1 MQLSVTVPA
10 TTANLGPAFDCLG
23 LALSL
28 YNTLEVSPREEG
40 LLVTV
45 EGEGAG
51 HIAVDHTNMMVGA
64 MQRLYEHVDRPFP
77 SLHLRQINQIPVTSG
92 LGSSAAAA
100 LSGLL
105 AANRL
110 LGDPLSPSELLEL
123 AVTIEGHP
131 DNMAP
136 ALYGGLVLASQEDDH
151 LLVEHLPIADLR
163 VVVVVPAFTL
173 PTVQARAVLPREV
186 SFTDAIFNLGRVG
199 LLIRALSE
207 GNYDKLS
214 AAMHDR
220 LHQPYRVP
228 LIPGMQAAFHA
239 ARAAGARGVALSGA
253 GPGVIAFAPRNHE
266 AIAQAMCQTF
276 AGAGLDSRSWI
287 LDIDHQ
293 GSLIS

>member
-1 MQLSVTVPA
+1 MHLSVTVPA

-23 LALSL
+23 LALTL

-40 LLVTV
+40 LLITV

-51 HIAVDHTNMMVGA
+51 QIAVDHTNMMAGA
-64 MQRLYEHVDRPFP
+64 MQRLYDHVGRPFP
-77 SLHLRQINQIPVTSG
+77 SLHLRQINHIPVASG

-100 LSGLL
+100 LGGLI
-105 AANRL
+105 AANKL
-110 LGDPLSPSELLEL
+110 LGEPLSAAELLEV

-136 ALYGGLVLASQEDDH
+136 ALYGGLVLANRDSDH

-186 SFTDAIFNLGRVG
+186 SFPDVIFNLGRVG
-199 LLIRALSE
+199 LLVRALGE
-207 GNYDKLS
+207 GDYQKLAS
-214 AAMHDR
+214 AMRDR

-239 ARAAGARGVALSGA
+239 ARAAGAHGVALSGA
-253 GPGVIAFAPRNHE
+253 GPGAIAFAPHGHE
-266 AIAQAMCQTF
+266 AIAAAMSRAF
-276 AGAGLDSRSWI
+276 AEAGLDSRSWI
-287 LDIDHQ
+287 LEIDHH
-293 GSLIS
+293 GSRIS

>member
-1 MQLSVTVPA
+1 MQFTVTVPA

-28 YNTLEVSPREEG
+28 YNTLEVSPREDG

-64 MQRLYEHVDRPFP
+64 MQRLYEHVGKPFP
-77 SLHLRQINQIPVTSG
+77 NLHLRQINHIPVASG

-110 LGDPLSPSELLEL
+110 LGDPLSPPELLDL
-123 AVTIEGHP
+123 AVAIEGHP

-136 ALYGGLVLASQEDDH
+136 ALYGGLILASHDDDH
-151 LLVEHLPIADLR
+151 LLVEQLPVADLR

-186 SFTDAIFNLGRVG
+186 SFADAIFNLGRVG

-207 GNYDKLS
+207 GDYEKLA

-228 LIPGMQAAFHA
+228 LIPGMQATFNA

-253 GPGVIAFAPRNHE
+253 GPGVIAFAPHAHE
-266 AIAQAMCQTF
+266 AIAAAMRQTF

-287 LDIDHQ
+287 LDIDHG
-293 GSLIS
+293 GSRIS